1 MDAVHAFGVLAD
13 LDGLIGIVRAQIAAL
28 PMSVLGWPVAPALY
42 PALVFAPLVL
52 WAAVL
57 RGVALVVALAVLAWI
72 ASIALLQADVPAVGA
87 FQFLAAW
94 AAGFLLCMAARGNR
108 LRNLRLGKS
117 VEEKDRKLT
126 AATFE
131 LDRER
136 LWRRASGDDRSTLDD
151 AVFRDLMDRLR
162 KDSTLNE
169 PTT

>member
-1 MDAVHAFGVLAD
+1 
-13 LDGLIGIVRAQIAAL
+13 
-28 PMSVLGWPVAPALY
+28 
-42 PALVFAPLVL
+42 
-52 WAAVL
+52 
-57 RGVALVVALAVLAWI
+57 
-72 ASIALLQADVPAVGA
+72 
-87 FQFLAAW
+87 
-94 AAGFLLCMAARGNR
+94 MAARGNR
-108 LRNLRLGKS
+108 LRNLQLGKS

-162 KDSTLNE
+162 KDATLNE